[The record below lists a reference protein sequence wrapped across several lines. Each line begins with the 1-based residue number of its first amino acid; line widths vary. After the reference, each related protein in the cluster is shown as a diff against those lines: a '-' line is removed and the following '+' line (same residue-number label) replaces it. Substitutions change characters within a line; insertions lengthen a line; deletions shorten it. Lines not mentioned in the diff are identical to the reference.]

1 LDILAEFEV
10 DEKAIEALAEADVT
24 YNCSTSGGA
33 ANRGVL
39 GPFGLLVLAT
49 QDLTEQTATYF
60 YVSRRID
67 GNLRTHF
74 CQDELRQGSLSSQC
88 I

>member
-1 LDILAEFEV
+1 MDVEVEFEV
-10 DEKAIEALAEADVT
+10 EKDAIDATIEADVT

-39 GPFGLLVLAT
+39 GPFGLLVLAN
-49 QDLTEQTATYF
+49 QGLTEQTATYF
-60 YVSRRID
+60 YVSRGIE

-74 CQDELRQGSLSSQC
+74 CQDELRQAS